1 MKSRFVYFLPSLF
14 MAAVAIG
21 LALFG
26 LMKYDSGEE
35 ARKAITDSPLEGSD
49 SSVAQ
54 IEQKPRYQYVVALQA
69 IEPGDTLATENFVEI
84 ETATPIEGAIAAAD
98 VPYDLTIETF
108 MEPGELLMS
117 QTVAKQSVIRQVVPD
132 GFTAIAFEMSGV
144 SSIGGLLKP
153 GDYVNV
159 LASFKGRGDAEAS
172 SKTLLEAVEVLAV
185 QGQTTA
191 GNPSSE
197 EDRRRNST
205 MVLSV
210 PEDRVGELVL
220 ASREAQLNFA
230 AIKRAPELEKD
241 PEAPE
246 QELAVSDS
254 AVFLSDLVPE
264 SPRAGRRNASAPER
278 QAEDPGHKVQV
289 FEGSAARNVYVQ

>member
-1 MKSRFVYFLPSLF
+1 MKSRFVYFLPSFF

-35 ARKAITDSPLEGSD
+35 ARKAITGSPLEGSE

-69 IEPGDTLATENFVEI
+69 IEPGDTLATENFIEI

-108 MEPGELLMS
+108 MEPGEVLMS
-117 QTVAKQSVIRQVVPD
+117 QTLAKQSVIRQVVPD

-230 AIKRAPELEKD
+230 AIKRAPELERD

-246 QELAVSDS
+246 QELAASDS

-264 SPRAGRRNASAPER
+264 SPRAGRRNTPAPER

>member
-69 IEPGDTLATENFVEI
+69 IEPGDTLATENFIEI
-84 ETATPIEGAIAAAD
+84 ETATPIEGAIVAAD

-117 QTVAKQSVIRQVVPD
+117 QTLAKQSVIRQVVPD

-159 LASFKGRGDAEAS
+159 LASFKGRGDTEAS

-191 GNPSSE
+191 GNSSSE

-264 SPRAGRRNASAPER
+264 SPRAARRNASAPER

>member
-69 IEPGDTLATENFVEI
+69 IEPGDTLATENFIEI

-117 QTVAKQSVIRQVVPD
+117 QTLAKQSVIRQVVPD

-159 LASFKGRGDAEAS
+159 LASFKGRGDTEAS

-191 GNPSSE
+191 GNSSSE

-264 SPRAGRRNASAPER
+264 SPRAARRNASAPER

>member
-35 ARKAITDSPLEGSD
+35 ARKTITDSPLEGSE
-49 SSVAQ
+49 SSAAQ
-54 IEQKPRYQYVVALQA
+54 IEQNPRYQYVVALQA
-69 IEPGDTLATENFVEI
+69 IEPGDTLATENFIEI

-117 QTVAKQSVIRQVVPD
+117 QTLAKQSVIRQVVPD

-185 QGQTTA
+185 QGQTTV

-210 PEDRVGELVL
+210 PEDKIGELVL

-230 AIKRAPELEKD
+230 AIKRAPELVKD

-264 SPRAGRRNASAPER
+264 SPRVERRNASAPER